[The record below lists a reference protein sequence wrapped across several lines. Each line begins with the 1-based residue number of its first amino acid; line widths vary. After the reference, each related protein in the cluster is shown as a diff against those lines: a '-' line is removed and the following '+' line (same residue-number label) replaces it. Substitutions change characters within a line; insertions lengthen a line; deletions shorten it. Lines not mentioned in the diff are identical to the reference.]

1 QTFNFNHA
9 SSFLSNSIVF
19 DRIQNARLL
28 SQELSAEI
36 GDNFRNGSLNKLGIV
51 TILIIFQ
58 PNLLARS
65 IKIA

>member
-1 QTFNFNHA
+1 FNHA